1 MSPAAVAL
9 AALGLAIVLS
19 ITSRV
24 NVGVVAIGLAWIA
37 GVGYAKLKPD
47 AVLEGFPVSLF
58 VTLAGVTLLFGAAE
72 ANGTLARLTAKAV
85 RLVRGDPR
93 WLPVAF
99 FFLASVVSSVGPGAI
114 SSVALLA
121 PLAMPIAARAGV
133 PAFLMALAVANGANA
148 GNLSPISSVGL
159 IANGKMAEA
168 GLVGHEFKVWFANFA
183 SHLLV
188 TAVAYL
194 VLRGHQGR
202 PATEG
207 MPESVD
213 EGALTTAHWLTVV
226 VVLCWVVG
234 VIGFRLPVGLT
245 GFAAAAVLVLARAAD
260 DQVAIRKMPWGVILM
275 VCGMSLLVG
284 VLERTGGLDLF
295 TSLLAKLAS
304 ASNLNGVIAFV
315 TGSISTYSSTSG
327 VVLPTFLPTVPGL
340 VAQVGGSDPLAVALS
355 INVGSS
361 LVDVSPLSTLG
372 ALCVAA
378 VADPAES
385 RRLFQK
391 MLVWGLGMSV
401 VGAVLCQLLAGPL
414 SRW

>member
-1 MSPAAVAL
+1 
-9 AALGLAIVLS
+9 
-19 ITSRV
+19 
-24 NVGVVAIGLAWIA
+24 
-37 GVGYAKLKPD
+37 
-47 AVLEGFPVSLF
+47 
-58 VTLAGVTLLFGAAE
+58 
-72 ANGTLARLTAKAV
+72 
-85 RLVRGDPR
+85 
-93 WLPVAF
+93 
-99 FFLASVVSSVGPGAI
+99 
-114 SSVALLA
+114 VALLA

-159 IANGKMAEA
+159 IANGKMAAA
-168 GLVGHEFKVWFANFA
+168 GLAGHEFKVWFANFA

-194 VLRGHQGR
+194 VLRGYQRR

-207 MPESVD
+207 LPEPAD
-213 EGALTTAHWLTVV
+213 PGTLTKAHWLTVV
-226 VVLCWVVG
+226 VVVCWGVG

-245 GFAAAAVLVLARAAD
+245 GFAAAAVLVLARAAE
-260 DQVAIRKMPWGVILM
+260 DQVAIRKMPWGVMLM
-275 VCGMSLLVG
+275 VCGMSVLVG
-284 VLERTGGLDLF
+284 VLEQTGGLGLF

-378 VADPAES
+378 VADPTKS
-385 RRLFQK
+385 QRLFQRL
-391 MLVWGLGMSV
+391 LVWGLGMSV
-401 VGAVLCQLLAGPL
+401 VGAGLCQVLAGPF